1 MRYESP
7 RSAIGQC
14 VVWHGHLF
22 HEKALDSLRHRCG
35 GLVGAHL
42 CFFVSHQNTEIVRI
56 EKGGEMIKKEL
67 LALVPQAKRYIALTI
82 LCQWLQLVSQI
93 AVVFSL
99 SAFLQA
105 QLFEQDPSVLAMCLP
120 AFAIAIVLRYVGQK
134 GQSLF
139 SYRASADVKKVLREK
154 LFQKLLRL

>member
-1 MRYESP
+1 
-7 RSAIGQC
+7 
-14 VVWHGHLF
+14 
-22 HEKALDSLRHRCG
+22 
-35 GLVGAHL
+35 
-42 CFFVSHQNTEIVRI
+42 
-56 EKGGEMIKKEL
+56 MIKKEL

-120 AFAIAIVLRYVGQK
+120 AFATAIVLPPT
-134 GQSLF
+134 
-139 SYRASADVKKVLREK
+139 
-154 LFQKLLRL
+154 